1 MRLGKKSSASHSQRH
16 STLHKRKAAATA
28 AMHGEQPSG
37 PKRNLTQHIAKVLT
51 LTQILG
57 LGIALTLTLVT
68 LTLTLPTLTLTLCF
82 AHGCFTAH
90 ATAHASELK
99 TSPFDATPDG
109 ATE

>member
-1 MRLGKKSSASHSQRH
+1 VRLGKKSSASHSQRH

-68 LTLTLPTLTLTLCF
+68 LTLCF

-90 ATAHASELK
+90 ATAHASELD

>member
-68 LTLTLPTLTLTLCF
+68 LTLCF

-90 ATAHASELK
+90 ATAHASELD